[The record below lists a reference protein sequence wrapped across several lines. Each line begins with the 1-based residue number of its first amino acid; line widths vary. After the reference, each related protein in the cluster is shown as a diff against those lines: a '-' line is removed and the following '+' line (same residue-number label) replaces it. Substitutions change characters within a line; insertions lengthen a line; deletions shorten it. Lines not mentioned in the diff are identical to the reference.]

1 MRDPRLSKILRDLA
15 ANRTRSLLVV
25 ISIAVGI
32 FAVGVVQQLRSVIIT
47 TMQAVQDQRSAA
59 HATLFAPNM
68 DDALLDNIRR
78 IPQVAAAE
86 GRSSI
91 SVKVEVA
98 PDQWEFINIT
108 AVDKFD
114 EVRINLLQKV
124 SQVPRH
130 PAFDAAASAWP
141 AEDEIILE
149 RGSLDGT
156 NVLPANVQVGDILR
170 IQREDERIRPV
181 KVTGVLYDASA
192 FPTSFTGSAN
202 GYVTFDT
209 FERLGG
215 ERNYS
220 VVNIQV
226 KGTPEQLLDKQY
238 ITRVATEVSDKIEKS
253 GRTVG
258 QLFVPEPGKL
268 VFQDIFEALT
278 LLLTPLGL
286 LALGLSGFLV
296 VNTISALMAQQTRQI
311 GVMKAIGA
319 RRNQVVLL
327 YLSAILVYGLLGLL
341 LAIPLTQAVASAVLS
356 LLSRFINIDFPLWSF
371 QWPVVLIQIAIGVL
385 APLLAALVPI
395 LRGTGVTVREALS
408 DFSSGQVRADF
419 FTTLLSRLRGLSE
432 PMQLSLRNTFRRRA
446 RLVLTL
452 IMLVLG
458 GMIFMTVGSVRISLS
473 NLIEQ
478 GLAYNQF
485 DVQVEFERPY
495 RTAKIEQ
502 TLQDVPDLTVI
513 ESWRGEL
520 VTRIRADGSE
530 SDPITISA
538 LPAESQMVQ
547 PTLTAGRW
555 LRADDE
561 NAVVISQRL
570 LAKEPDIKLGD
581 EVVLKI
587 KGRERTWQVVGIVQV
602 LSGPPNLL
610 PAYSNYPYFA
620 RYTRSVGQADS
631 VQIKYDRATGPSAEE
646 MATLIETTF
655 KAAGFQVVRVL
666 TVDRI
671 REISG
676 GFFDIIVYLLSAM
689 GVLIAAVGA
698 LGLMGTMSIN
708 VIERTR
714 ELGVMRAI
722 GASDGAVQRIVIAE
736 GLLIGLLSWLI
747 GAALAFPAGAAISSA
762 VGQVLFQVPLP
773 YTFAGNGVALWL
785 GIVAIL
791 ATLASFLPAWRASR
805 LTVREVLAY
814 E

>member
-1 MRDPRLSKILRDLA
+1 MQDPRFSKILRDLA
-15 ANRTRSLLVV
+15 ANRTRSILVV

-32 FAVGVVQQLRSVIIT
+32 FAVGVVQQLRTVILT
-47 TMQAVQDQRSAA
+47 EMQAVQDQRSAA

-68 DDALLDNIRR
+68 DDTLLDNIRR
-78 IPQVAAAE
+78 IPEVAAAE
-86 GRSSI
+86 GRNTL

-98 PDQWEFINIT
+98 PGQWEFLTVT
-108 AVDKFD
+108 AIDDFD
-114 EVRINLLQKV
+114 QVRINLLQRA
-124 SQVPRH
+124 PRLARH
-130 PAFDAAASAWP
+130 PDFKADASRWP
-141 AEDEIILE
+141 EKDEIILE
-149 RGSLDGT
+149 RSSLDGK
-156 NVLPANVQVGDILR
+156 NVLPAGLQVGDTLR
-170 IQREDERIRPV
+170 LQREDERIRTV
-181 KVTGVLYDASA
+181 KVTGVLYDSSA
-192 FPTSFTGSAN
+192 FPTTFTGSAS

-215 ERNYS
+215 ARTYS
-220 VVNIQV
+220 QINIQA
-226 KGTPEQLLDKQY
+226 KGTPEQLLDKDY
-238 ITRVATEVSDKIEKS
+238 ITKVANKVSDKIEKS
-253 GRTVG
+253 GRIVD

-296 VNTISALMAQQTRQI
+296 VNTISALMAQQVRQI
-311 GVMKAIGA
+311 GIMKAIGA
-319 RRNQVVLL
+319 QRGQIILL

-341 LAIPLTQAVASAVLS
+341 LAIPLTQAAASGVLS

-371 QWPVVLIQIAIGVL
+371 QWPVVLMQLVIGLL
-385 APLLAALVPI
+385 APLLAALVPV
-395 LRGTGVTVREALS
+395 LRGTGVTVREAIS
-408 DFSSGQVRADF
+408 DFSSGQIRADAV
-419 FTTLLSRLRGLSE
+419 TALLSRIRGLSE
-432 PMQLSLRNTFRRRA
+432 PLQLSLRNTFRRRA
-446 RLVLTL
+446 RLLLTL
-452 IMLVLG
+452 IMLILG
-458 GMIFMTVGSVRISLS
+458 GMIFMTVGSVRISLG

-485 DVQVEFERPY
+485 DVQVQFERPY
-495 RTAKIEQ
+495 RSAKIEQ
-502 TLQDVPDLTVI
+502 TLQSVPDLTVI

-520 VTRIRADGSE
+520 VTRIRADETE
-530 SDPITISA
+530 SDPITVSA
-538 LPAESQMVQ
+538 LPADSQMVR
-547 PTLTAGRW
+547 PMLTSGRW
-555 LRADDE
+555 LLPEDE
-561 NAVVISQRL
+561 NAVVISQRVV
-570 LAKEPDIKLGD
+570 AKEPDLKVGD
-581 EVVLKI
+581 EIVLKI
-587 KGRERTWQVVGIVQV
+587 NGRERSWRIVGIVQV
-602 LSGPPNLL
+602 LSGPPNEL
-610 PAYSNYPYFA
+610 PAYINYPYFA
-620 RYTRSVGQADS
+620 HYTRTVGQADS
-631 VQIKYDRATGPSAEE
+631 VQIKYNRAAGRDAEA
-646 MATLIETTF
+646 MATLIEKTF
-655 KAAGFQVVRVL
+655 KDSGFQVARVF

-708 VIERTR
+708 VLERTR

-773 YTFAGNGVALWL
+773 YTFAGSGVALWL
-785 GIVAIL
+785 GIVAVL